1 MSDTPRGADWWQ
13 ASDGAWYPPNM
24 TEASLRQPDP
34 AEPTDN
40 EPPYL
45 ALIYRRVH
53 GVAVLLLTTVIGA
66 SLAAFG
72 STQTEESF
80 RGVEELTSEGSFM
93 VAAGGVV
100 ALVGVIAAAMYILGN
115 GAETEAPR
123 VLEDDPPVGRFFP

>member
-1 MSDTPRGADWWQ
+1 MSDTPRGPDWWQ

-34 AEPTDN
+34 AEPTDG

-66 SLAAFG
+66 TLAAFG
-72 STQTEESF
+72 STLTEES
-80 RGVEELTSEGSFM
+80 RGGEELTSQGSSL
-93 VAAGGVV
+93 VTAGGIV
-100 ALVGVIAAAMYILGN
+100 ALVGVIVAAAYILGN
-115 GAETEAPR
+115 GNETEAPR
-123 VLEDDPPVGRFFP
+123 VPEGEPPAGRFFP